1 MSISPPPEIRL
12 AATVLI
18 VRQGAD
24 ELDVLLLRRNAQLA
38 FAGGA
43 WVFPGGAVDTADGL
57 HSATE
62 EQAARV
68 AAVREAQEECG
79 IVLRPE
85 QLAHFAHWTTPTG
98 EKRRFAT
105 WFFAAVVPSDASDV
119 LIDEGEIHEYRWLS
133 PKAILTAHASG
144 ELNIMPP
151 TYITVKLLEP
161 LRSAEK
167 AIAALVQRKPF
178 WVTPKVSVE
187 NGKPVL
193 LYPGDAGYITNQAK
207 ILGPRHRTLFSES
220 GLQYIHSGDD
230 VGVVAMDDCE

>member
-105 WFFAAVVPSDASDV
+105 WFFAAVVSEADSTV
-119 LIDEGEIHEYRWLS
+119 VIDDGEIHDFQWLNPS
-133 PKAILTAHASG
+133 QALAMHDAG
-144 ELNIMPP
+144 ELDMMPP
-151 TYITVKLLEP
+151 TYVSIKLVDQFV
-161 LRSAEK
+161 SAEE
-167 AIAALVQRKPF
+167 ALESLRQF
-178 WVTPKVSVE
+178 DAYWVTPRFARDGEV
-187 NGKPVL
+187 GVL
-193 LYPGDAGYITNQAK
+193 LYPGDAGYETQNGSLA
-207 ILGPRHRTLFSES
+207 GPRHRCILGNKGVS
-220 GLQYIHSGDD
+220 YIHSGAD
-230 VGVVAMDDCE
+230 VGIAVMDNPQ

>member
-79 IVLRPE
+79 IVLRP
-85 QLAHFAHWTTPTG
+85 
-98 EKRRFAT
+98 
-105 WFFAAVVPSDASDV
+105 
-119 LIDEGEIHEYRWLS
+119 
-133 PKAILTAHASG
+133 
-144 ELNIMPP
+144 
-151 TYITVKLLEP
+151 
-161 LRSAEK
+161 
-167 AIAALVQRKPF
+167 
-178 WVTPKVSVE
+178 
-187 NGKPVL
+187 
-193 LYPGDAGYITNQAK
+193 
-207 ILGPRHRTLFSES
+207 
-220 GLQYIHSGDD
+220 
-230 VGVVAMDDCE
+230 

>member
-62 EQAARV
+62 DQAARV

-105 WFFAAVVPSDASDV
+105 WFLPQLFRQTP
-119 LIDEGEIHEYRWLS
+119 
-133 PKAILTAHASG
+133 LT
-144 ELNIMPP
+144 
-151 TYITVKLLEP
+151 
-161 LRSAEK
+161 
-167 AIAALVQRKPF
+167 
-178 WVTPKVSVE
+178 
-187 NGKPVL
+187 
-193 LYPGDAGYITNQAK
+193 
-207 ILGPRHRTLFSES
+207 
-220 GLQYIHSGDD
+220 
-230 VGVVAMDDCE
+230 C